1 MQKLTVVPGG
11 KILKDGVWED
21 YVPKSIRT
29 HREAYG
35 ASLDLLFNHVA
46 NFHLTM
52 IEILAEKYDLDAGEM
67 IETVREDPRFQS
79 MVSGP
84 TVEAMG
90 YFGQSDANK
99 VIEKKA
105 GLDASMEEVTK
116 GLEAVHVTDAPDA
129 PQPVKKKIIRKKP
142 RVEAPSTD

>member
-46 NFHLTM
+46 SFHLTM

-79 MVSGP
+79 MVTGP

-90 YFGQSDANK
+90 YFGQADADK
-99 VIEKKA
+99 VAKKKA
-105 GLDASMEEVTK
+105 EAEVVEEVTK
-116 GLEAVHVTDAPDA
+116 GLEAVHVSEAPGA
-129 PQPVKKKIIRKKP
+129 PQPAKKKIIRKKP
-142 RVEAPSTD
+142 RVESMVTD